1 VQAAA
6 ETLFSKRELETV
18 TAESFAAD
26 LGELGLQLLH
36 QGLKGLQESADRL
49 EPTLSGLAIDAE

>member
-1 VQAAA
+1 M
-6 ETLFSKRELETV
+6 FSKRELETV